1 MKIKFP
7 LKFTTEYRSNLSK
20 DELIERLNEDDS
32 EEIFNGAT
40 TVKYHKTIESN
51 RFTIQRY
58 TVGLDLGF
66 LEGNQPLIIGTF
78 ENANQ
83 QKIKVEF
90 VSSLFQAVFFIIFGL
105 IFIIVSLTMEKV
117 TINEVDNVADFWDKI
132 LGFGV
137 GISAI
142 LLWYWIDIRP
152 IYQTKRWLES
162 KLELTE
168 VL

>member
-1 MKIKFP
+1 
-7 LKFTTEYRSNLSK
+7 LSETTAKAATPSPRPVIPRPSVVVAFMEIRSGS
-20 DELIERLNEDDS
+20 
-32 EEIFNGAT
+32 T
-40 TVKYHKTIESN
+40 ESAPA
-51 RFTIQRY
+51 I
-58 TVGLDLGF
+58 
-66 LEGNQPLIIGTF
+66 
-78 ENANQ
+78 
-83 QKIKVEF
+83 
-90 VSSLFQAVFFIIFGL
+90 FFIIFGL